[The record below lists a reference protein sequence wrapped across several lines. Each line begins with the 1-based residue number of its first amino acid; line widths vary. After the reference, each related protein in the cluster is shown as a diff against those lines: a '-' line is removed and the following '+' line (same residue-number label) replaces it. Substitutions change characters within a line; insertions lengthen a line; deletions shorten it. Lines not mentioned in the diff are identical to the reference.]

1 MSNRQKKDYLN
12 VSMRLDRKTWE
23 DLKTYADEMG
33 QTYTVATERILRQFL
48 AQHTPVADSTTSFYH
63 NS

>member
-23 DLKTYADEMG
+23 DLKSYADEKG
-33 QTYTVATERILRQFL
+33 QSYTVATERILRQFL
-48 AQHTPVADSTTSFYH
+48 SRHTSDTCPAVIDL
-63 NS
+63 

>member
-23 DLKTYADEMG
+23 DLKSYADEKG
-33 QTYTVATERILRQFL
+33 QPYTVATERILRQFL
-48 AQHTPVADSTTSFYH
+48 SQHPSDTCPADS
-63 NS
+63 